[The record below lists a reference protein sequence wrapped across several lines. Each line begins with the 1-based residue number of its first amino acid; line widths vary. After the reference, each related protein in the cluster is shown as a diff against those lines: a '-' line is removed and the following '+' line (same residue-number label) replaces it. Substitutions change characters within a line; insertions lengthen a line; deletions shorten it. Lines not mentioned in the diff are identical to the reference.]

1 MSMAPEV
8 VASSADKKRTRKALS
23 LPVLLG
29 AGAVVAAIVVALWF
43 AFHKPARVGEEI
55 TRDVPKFDG
64 HVIRYSKPF
73 AERVGLVFAKAEKAL
88 LSPTVSVTGTV
99 AFDPERVAAIGARV
113 PGRVRRVLK
122 FPGDPVKIGEKLAE
136 IESAELGQAQASLVS
151 AKAHA
156 SAASVNEKRETQLA
170 EAKVS
175 SARDA
180 ELARATADVA
190 KAELSA
196 SEQRVRALGG
206 IGGDM
211 GIFVPVS
218 PIAGKVVES
227 RVSIGQSVD
236 PSATL
241 FKVADL
247 SIVWIELA
255 VFERD
260 LPHVHVGDTVEIS
273 PQINTS
279 VVLNGKVAH
288 VGEVIE
294 VETRST
300 DVRIVVDNKEGALRP
315 GQSIIARIRTVNSGG
330 TSLLLPKD
338 ALTTVDGKA
347 TVFVA
352 SEDNVVEPRA
362 VTIGAQDGQRVEVL
376 TGITADDRIAIGGVF
391 ALKSEIFR

>member
-1 MSMAPEV
+1 MSAVPEV
-8 VASSADKKRTRKALS
+8 AAKSKSIPLTRIAL
-23 LPVLLG
+23 
-29 AGAVVAAIVVALWF
+29 VAAVIAVIGLVVWLVMR
-43 AFHKPARVGEEI
+43 KPAHA
-55 TRDVPKFDG
+55 TDDNSRDVPRFDG
-64 HVIRYSKPF
+64 KAIRYSAPF
-73 AERVGLVFAKAEKAL
+73 AERVGLTFAKAEKARL
-88 LSPTVSVTGTV
+88 APTVSVTGTV
-99 AFDPERVAAIGARV
+99 VFDPERVAAIGARV
-113 PGRVRRVLK
+113 PGRVRRVFK
-122 FPGDPVKIGEKLAE
+122 FPGDPVKVGEKLCE
-136 IESAELGQAQASLVS
+136 IESAELGQAQAALVS

-156 SAASVNEKRETQLA
+156 SAATVNEKRETQLA

-175 SARDA
+175 SSRDA
-180 ELARATADVA
+180 ELARAAAEVA

-206 IGGDM
+206 FGSGDM
-211 GIFVPVS
+211 GVFTPVT

-241 FKVADL
+241 FRVADL

-260 LPHVHVGDTVEIS
+260 LPHIHVGDTVEIS
-273 PQINTS
+273 PQINTAL
-279 VVLNGKVAH
+279 VLNGTVAH
-288 VGEVIE
+288 IGEVIE

-300 DVRIVVDNKEGALRP
+300 DVRIVVQNKEGALRP
-315 GQSIIARIRTVNSGG
+315 GQSVIARIRTMNNANA
-330 TSLLLPKD
+330 SLLLPKD

-352 SEDNVVEPRA
+352 SEDNVVEPRP
-362 VTIGAQDGQRVEVL
+362 VTIGAHDGQHIEVL
-376 TGITADDRIAIGGVF
+376 SGLTGDEKVAVTGVF